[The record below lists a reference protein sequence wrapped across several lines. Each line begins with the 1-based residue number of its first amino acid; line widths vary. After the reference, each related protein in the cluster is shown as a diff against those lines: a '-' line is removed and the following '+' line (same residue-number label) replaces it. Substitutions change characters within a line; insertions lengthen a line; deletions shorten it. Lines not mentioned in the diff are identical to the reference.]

1 MRLDHLLSREKCEGE
16 EPEHDPRSRVERVER
31 FSELQEET
39 PEGRPARRRAEE
51 KDASDEST
59 VLEVF
64 LHCIALKVCQAMAK
78 LQAFCPAKERRRP
91 HLENC
96 TAKESKQTLRRIA
109 VRRLRGLRRAPSG
122 DRSSEQERRVDAKAL
137 IADEGRGKLR
147 KAMGSRKQA

>member
-1 MRLDHLLSREKCEGE
+1 MSKAERKLSVSYADAQK
-16 EPEHDPRSRVERVER
+16 RS
-31 FSELQEET
+31 SYEET

-64 LHCIALKVCQAMAK
+64 LHCIALKVCQTMAK

-96 TAKESKQTLRRIA
+96 TGKESKQTLRRVA
-109 VRRLRGLRRAPSG
+109 VKPSKK
-122 DRSSEQERRVDAKAL
+122 S
-137 IADEGRGKLR
+137 
-147 KAMGSRKQA
+147 